1 MEKAD
6 STGAHSAASPTPSEL
21 EWAALEREAAA
32 HSRGHWGPLAAWLAH
47 TPWKTAKG
55 KLCSGTDREKMK
67 KKKYTPRGTRQILF
81 KKKDLYL
88 REREEERKGQ
98 VQTKRERKFW
108 RQVRRPLPLLPLFPA
123 HHQTE
128 TVNHGHMW
136 LKA

>member
-55 KLCSGTDREKMK
+55 KLCSGTDREKRK

-128 TVNHGHMW
+128 TIDHGHMW

>member
-1 MEKAD
+1 M
-6 STGAHSAASPTPSEL
+6 L
-21 EWAALEREAAA
+21 R
-32 HSRGHWGPLAAWLAH
+32 
-47 TPWKTAKG
+47 
-55 KLCSGTDREKMK
+55 DRQRKKEK

-128 TVNHGHMW
+128 TIDHGHMW